1 MFDESKQYNMTELVF
16 MATELMIR
24 SEAEEKGLDKKIK
37 DQGFYDHIIK
47 SLASQFMLTMF
58 VFDNF
63 NKENGMD
70 SKEATEKANEKAKEL
85 VFKTIKDI
93 SNALESKEEVNP

>member
-1 MFDESKQYNMTELVF
+1 MDESKQHNMTELVF
-16 MATELMIR
+16 MAAELMIS

-37 DQGFYDHIIK
+37 DKGFYDHIIK
-47 SLASQFMLTMF
+47 NLASQFMLTMF

-85 VFKTIKDI
+85 VSKTIQGI
-93 SNALESKEEVNP
+93 SDALESKEEVNP

>member
-1 MFDESKQYNMTELVF
+1 MDESKQYNMTELVF

-24 SEAEEKGLDKKIK
+24 SETEEKGLDKKIK
-37 DQGFYDHIIK
+37 DKGFYEHIIEN
-47 SLASQFMLTMF
+47 LTSQFMLTMF

-63 NKENGMD
+63 NKESGMD

-85 VFKTIKDI
+85 VSKTIQDI
-93 SNALESKEEVNP
+93 SDALESKEEVNP